1 MLNFLKRTNVWVLI
15 GAWAASALILAVL
28 QSSQAASSLSEL
40 NNLGGS
46 LSSLDNE
53 AIALFGS
60 PVMVMILSAVG
71 FAISLGSYW
80 VMAYIVDAIVRES
93 GPKQVKLVFKLFI
106 LFALINSLVGY
117 TGFLLAAVQSLALLG
132 LFVGLYGIFS
142 VVLFIFAVIWVKDIY
157 NVSWVRSLFGQILAY
172 LIYIAIVSVLT
183 AIVVAPV
190 TVLLAANAG

>member
-1 MLNFLKRTNVWVLI
+1 
-15 GAWAASALILAVL
+15 
-28 QSSQAASSLSEL
+28 
-40 NNLGGS
+40 
-46 LSSLDNE
+46 
-53 AIALFGS
+53 
-60 PVMVMILSAVG
+60 MVMILSAVG